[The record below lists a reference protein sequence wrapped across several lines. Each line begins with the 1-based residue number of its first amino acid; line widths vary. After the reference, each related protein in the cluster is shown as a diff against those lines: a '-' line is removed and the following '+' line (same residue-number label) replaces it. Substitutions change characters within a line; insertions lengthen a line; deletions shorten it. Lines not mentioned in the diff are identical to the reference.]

1 MLPGQNYNLA
11 FMIDTSSS
19 IGSSA
24 MKTIRDQLT
33 QVFKELQGSAG
44 KEAAGKVNVFLI
56 DFDTQV
62 NRSVSVDLKDPNALK
77 LLGDVLTSMD
87 GTRG

>member
-62 NRSVSVDLKDPNALK
+62 NRSVSVDLQRSQCVEAA
-77 LLGDVLTSMD
+77 G
-87 GTRG
+87 